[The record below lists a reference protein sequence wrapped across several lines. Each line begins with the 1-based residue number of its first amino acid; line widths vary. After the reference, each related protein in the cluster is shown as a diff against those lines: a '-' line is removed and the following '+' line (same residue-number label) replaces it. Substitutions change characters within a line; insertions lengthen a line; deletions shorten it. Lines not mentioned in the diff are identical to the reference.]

1 MAAFDEQ
8 EYTKDFDLNIWKRLL
23 PILARYKA
31 VILAMITIN
40 GLTAVIDVAIPLFQQ
55 SWAGTCGRTCSG
67 TCKPCPCPSTTSPPW
82 ATSSPG

>member
-31 VILAMITIN
+31 VILAMITDRKS
-40 GLTAVIDVAIPLFQQ
+40 VV
-55 SWAGTCGRTCSG
+55 
-67 TCKPCPCPSTTSPPW
+67 
-82 ATSSPG
+82 

>member
-40 GLTAVIDVAIPLFQQ
+40 GLTAVIDVAIPLFQDACF
-55 SWAGTCGRTCSG
+55 SLPISFKCFSFSAF
-67 TCKPCPCPSTTSPPW
+67 
-82 ATSSPG
+82 AN